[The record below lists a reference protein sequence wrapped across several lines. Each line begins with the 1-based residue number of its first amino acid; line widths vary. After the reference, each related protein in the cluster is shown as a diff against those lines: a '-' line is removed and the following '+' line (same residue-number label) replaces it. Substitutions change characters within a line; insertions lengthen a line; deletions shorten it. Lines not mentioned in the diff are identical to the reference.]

1 LLENP
6 RKSATGMRIN
16 WGNKT
21 LSTSIARVRDTE
33 NKYIGTVA
41 VFRDVTHEAELERMK
56 DTFMGIVSHELRTP
70 LNAILGYAEMFKEGV
85 YGPISEKQQSISTRI
100 MTNTERLLTIVS
112 DLLDQAQIQS
122 GKLKIQM
129 APCMPIELLDGVH
142 SVMDRIASEKGI
154 DFVTEL
160 DPAIPTVV
168 MGDPQR
174 LQQIAVNLANN
185 AIKFTDKG
193 SVCVK
198 ISMPDK
204 NNWQIQT
211 IDTGNGIPK
220 EALEYIFESFRQ
232 VDEANTREHGG
243 VGLGLSIVK
252 QLTELM
258 KGKVSVESEVGKGSI
273 FTVTLPLIMQ
283 GIITQPLKINTQE

>member
-1 LLENP
+1 
-6 RKSATGMRIN
+6 
-16 WGNKT
+16 
-21 LSTSIARVRDTE
+21 
-33 NKYIGTVA
+33 
-41 VFRDVTHEAELERMK
+41 
-56 DTFMGIVSHELRTP
+56 
-70 LNAILGYAEMFKEGV
+70 
-85 YGPISEKQQSISTRI
+85 
-100 MTNTERLLTIVS
+100 
-112 DLLDQAQIQS
+112 
-122 GKLKIQM
+122 
-129 APCMPIELLDGVH
+129 
-142 SVMDRIASEKGI
+142 
-154 DFVTEL
+154 
-160 DPAIPTVV
+160 

-185 AIKFTDKG
+185 AVKFTDKG

-198 ISMPDK
+198 ISMLDK